1 MTKSMIRKDLK
12 ASHSRSTLR
21 QRQTGNKQGKEQNN
35 FRVTAKR
42 LKSLK
47 NETSQISK
55 RLR

>member
-47 NETSQISK
+47 NETSQIS
-55 RLR
+55 